1 MDKCAVLGIKKGKRV
16 ECSGVEL
23 PSGDMMNEVD
33 DEGYKYLGV
42 LQDAV
47 AKNKEMKEKV
57 SKEYLRRVKL
67 LSKSKLYA
75 GNLVRGINAWAVG
88 VVRYSAGILD
98 WTCHEL
104 KKLDTKTRKIL
115 TMAGAFNRKSSTV
128 RLYRKQNEGGRGLIS
143 IEDCV
148 RCEEANLSQYVQN
161 SEEWLLKEVAE
172 MELVSSVETAEDYK
186 KRIDLERKESLKSKP
201 LHGKFINIVDDL
213 AEEGYVDLDRSWQWL
228 KGGFLTKAL
237 EIFIMAAQE
246 QALATKWRKSTIEG
260 VEDEDGNMVKK

>member
-1 MDKCAVLGIKKGKRV
+1 M
-16 ECSGVEL
+16 ESSGVEL

-42 LQDAV
+42 LHDAV
-47 AKNKEMKEKV
+47 AKNWEMKEKV
-57 SKEYLRRVKL
+57 GKEYLRRVKL

-75 GNLVRGINAWAVG
+75 GNLVRGINAWVVG
-88 VVRYSAGILD
+88 VIRYCAGILD

-128 RLYRKQNEGGRGLIS
+128 RLYLKRNEGGRGLIS
-143 IEDCV
+143 IKEFV

-172 MELVSSVETAEDYK
+172 MELVSSVETAEEYK
-186 KRIDLERKESLKSKP
+186 ERTDRERKESLKSKP
-201 LHGKFINIVDDL
+201 LHGKSMNIVDQL
-213 AEEGYVDLDRSWQWL
+213 AKEGKVDLNRSWQWL
-228 KGGFLTKAL
+228 KGGFLTKAS
-237 EIFIMAAQE
+237 ESCIMAAQE
-246 QALATKWRKSTIEG
+246 QALALNG
-260 VEDEDGNMVKK
+260 VNQPLKGLTVHRQRGGGGVFTPPGSKF

>member
-1 MDKCAVLGIKKGKRV
+1 M
-16 ECSGVEL
+16 

-47 AKNKEMKEKV
+47 AKNREMKEMV
-57 SKEYLRRVKL
+57 RKEYLRRVKL

-88 VVRYSAGILD
+88 VIRYSAGILD

-104 KKLDTKTRKIL
+104 KNLDIKTRKIL

-128 RLYRKQNEGGRGLIS
+128 RLYRKRNEGGKGLIS

-161 SEEWLLKEVAE
+161 SEEWLLKEVGE

-186 KRIDLERKESLKSKP
+186 KRVDRERKESLKSKP
-201 LHGKFINIVDDL
+201 LHGKFFNIVDDL
-213 AEEGYVDLDRSWQWL
+213 AEEGKVDLDRSWQW
-228 KGGFLTKAL
+228 
-237 EIFIMAAQE
+237 
-246 QALATKWRKSTIEG
+246 
-260 VEDEDGNMVKK
+260 GNG